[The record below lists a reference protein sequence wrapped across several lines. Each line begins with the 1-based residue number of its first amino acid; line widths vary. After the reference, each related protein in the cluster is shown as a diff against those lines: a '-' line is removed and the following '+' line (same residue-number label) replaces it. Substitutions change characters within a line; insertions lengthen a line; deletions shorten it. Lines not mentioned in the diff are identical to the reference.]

1 MLACRGAIRAVAPRI
16 HHGTLC
22 EGAFEVTSKLGSRD
36 KWIYG
41 SGDIGFSLTNTI
53 LNVYFALF
61 LTDVV
66 GVKPAVAAL
75 AFFIGSTWDYVNDP
89 IVGYISDRTRTRWGR
104 RRPFLLFGALPFAAA
119 FCLLWW
125 RPPLESLLALGIYY
139 SLAFALF
146 DTAATFVYMPYY
158 ALTPELTDDYDER
171 TGLTSRRMFFSI
183 LGSLVAFTLPLAI
196 VDGFQPDH
204 AGRVLLMGA
213 LFGLISA
220 LPLFLVFWGTRE
232 RPEFMARE
240 PSTSL
245 RKSISAARKN
255 RPFIFGLFMFLF
267 NGVTMSIIQVVL
279 LYYVKY
285 VVLREEQSDLIMATI
300 FVVAMLALP
309 FWERISRRW
318 NKRWAYISGI
328 AFLAVV
334 LLVLSSLTP
343 QTGLLFIMILC
354 VLAGI
359 GVSAMHVMPWA
370 IIPDAI
376 EYGEWQSGERQ
387 EGMFYSLIILA
398 QKVAS
403 SIAVPLALLVL
414 QVSGYVPN
422 SQTQPAS
429 AIFGIRMVAG
439 PIPAFTLS
447 MGILFTLLFPLGRE
461 NFREITRQLEMRR
474 KASRDEAA

>member
-1 MLACRGAIRAVAPRI
+1 MGQ
-16 HHGTLC
+16 
-22 EGAFEVTSKLGSRD
+22 KLSGRV

-53 LNVYFALF
+53 LNVYLALF

-66 GVKPAVAAL
+66 GLRPAVAAL

-104 RRPFLLFGALPFAAA
+104 RRPFLLFGALPMAAA
-119 FCLLWW
+119 FAMLWW
-125 RPPLESLLALGIYY
+125 RPPIDSIVGLAIYY
-139 SLAFALF
+139 SAMFALF
-146 DTAATFVYMPYY
+146 DTAATFAYVPYY
-158 ALTPELTDDYDER
+158 TLTPELTDDYDER

-183 LGSLVAFTLPLAI
+183 LGTLIAFTLPLAV
-196 VDGFQPDH
+196 VDGFRPEH
-204 AGRVLLMGA
+204 AARVWLMGGI
-213 LFGLISA
+213 FGLASA

-232 RPEFMARE
+232 RPEFMAKA
-240 PSTSL
+240 PTASL
-245 RKSISAARKN
+245 RKAIRAAGRN
-255 RPFIFGLFMFLF
+255 RPFLFGLVMFLF

-285 VVLREEQSDLIMATI
+285 VVVREAQTDLIMATI
-300 FVVAMLALP
+300 FIVAIVALP
-309 FWERISRRW
+309 LWSWISRRW

-328 AFLAVV
+328 SFLAVV
-334 LLVLSSLTP
+334 LLVLASLTP
-343 QTGLLFIMILC
+343 QTALAFIMVLC

-376 EYGEWQSGERQ
+376 EYGELQSGERD

-414 QVSGYVPN
+414 EATGYVPN
-422 SQTQPAS
+422 SATQPAS
-429 AIFGIRMVAG
+429 AVFGIRMVAG
-439 PIPAFTLS
+439 PISAFMLC
-447 MGILFTLLFPLGRE
+447 MGIVFTILFPLGRE
-461 NFREITRQLEMRR
+461 NFQEITRQLEDRR
-474 KASRDEAA
+474 KATTEEAA

>member
-1 MLACRGAIRAVAPRI
+1 MGQ
-16 HHGTLC
+16 
-22 EGAFEVTSKLGSRD
+22 KLSGRV
-36 KWIYG
+36 KWLYG

-53 LNVYFALF
+53 LNVYLALF

-66 GVKPAVAAL
+66 GLKPAVAAI
-75 AFFIGSTWDYVNDP
+75 AFFVGSTWDYINDP

-104 RRPFLLFGALPFAAA
+104 RRPFLLFGALPMAAA
-119 FCLLWW
+119 FTMLWW
-125 RPPLESLLALGIYY
+125 RPPIEGTLGLGIYY
-139 SLAFALF
+139 SMAFALF
-146 DTAATFVYMPYY
+146 DTAATFAYMPYY

-183 LGSLVAFTLPLAI
+183 LGTLIAFTLPLAL
-196 VDGFQPDH
+196 VDGFRPDH
-204 AGRVLLMGA
+204 AGRVWMMGA
-213 LFGLISA
+213 IFGMVSA
-220 LPLFLVFWGTRE
+220 VPLFLVFWGTRE
-232 RPEFMARE
+232 RPEFMSKEA
-240 PSTSL
+240 TGSL
-245 RKSISAARKN
+245 RKSISAAGKN
-255 RPFIFGLFMFLF
+255 RPFLFGLVMFLF

-285 VVLREEQSDLIMATI
+285 VVVREAQSDLIMGTI
-300 FVVAMLALP
+300 FVVAIIALP
-309 FWERISRRW
+309 LWEWISRRL

-328 AFLAVV
+328 SFLAAV
-334 LLVLSSLTP
+334 LLVLASLTP
-343 QTGLLFIMILC
+343 QTGLALIMILC

-376 EYGEWQSGERQ
+376 EYGELQSGERE
-387 EGMFYSLIILA
+387 EGMFYSLITLA

-414 QVSGYVPN
+414 QASGYVPN
-422 SQTQPAS
+422 SSTQPAS

-439 PIPAFTLS
+439 PIAAFMLC

-461 NFREITRQLEMRR
+461 NFREITRELEARR
-474 KASRDEAA
+474 KAA

>member
-1 MLACRGAIRAVAPRI
+1 MTPR
-16 HHGTLC
+16 
-22 EGAFEVTSKLGSRD
+22 LGRRE

-41 SGDIGFSLTNTI
+41 SGDLGFSLTNTI
-53 LNVYFALF
+53 LNVYLALF

-66 GVKPAVAAL
+66 GVSPAVAAI
-75 AFFIGSTWDYVNDP
+75 AFFVGSTWDYLNDP
-89 IVGYISDRTRTRWGR
+89 LVGYLSDRTRTRWGR

-125 RPPLESLLALGIYY
+125 RPPIESTLGLGIYY
-139 SLAFALF
+139 AAAYALF
-146 DTAATFVYMPYY
+146 DTAATFVYMPFY

-171 TGLTSRRMFFSI
+171 TGLTSRRMLFSI
-183 LGSLVAFTLPLAI
+183 LGTLIAFTLPLAI
-196 VDGFQPDH
+196 IDGFQPDH
-204 AGRVLLMGA
+204 AGRVFLMGA
-213 LFGLISA
+213 IFGLVSA

-232 RPEFMARE
+232 RPEFMHGE
-240 PSTSL
+240 QTPSL
-245 RKSISAARKN
+245 RKSIAAAGKN
-255 RPFIFGLFMFLF
+255 KPFLFGLGLFLF

-285 VVLREEQSDLIMATI
+285 VVRREAQSDLIMATI
-300 FVVAMLALP
+300 FVVAMIALP
-309 FWERISRRW
+309 LWEWISHRL

-328 AFLAVV
+328 SFLAVV

-343 QTGLLFIMILC
+343 TTPLTYIMVLC

-376 EYGEWQSGERQ
+376 EYGELQSGERQ
-387 EGMFYSLIILA
+387 EGTFYSLITLA

-414 QVSGYVPN
+414 QATGYVAN
-422 SQTQPAS
+422 SPVQPAS

-439 PIPAFTLS
+439 PIPALTLCI
-447 MGILFTLLFPLGRE
+447 GILFTILFPLGRE
-461 NFREITRQLEMRR
+461 NYREITRQLELRR
-474 KASRDEAA
+474 QASRERSA